1 MDLRFEF
8 DQLNGDVNTPG
19 EHLAEF
25 INRLMLVVQF
35 IKRLMMVVQFIKRLM
50 LVVQFRHID
59 QCW

>member
-35 IKRLMMVVQFIKRLM
+35 IKRLM
-50 LVVQFRHID
+50 LVVQFRHSD
-59 QCW
+59 QWW